1 MECSRLILQCTQK
14 QQEAKIDDVVEGY
27 VERIEG
33 KDKHAGGA
41 ENYSSGRIGIWKKVI
56 ESVNVFGH
64 PSREHIVTD
73 RNGDVGANA
82 HNNFLQF
89 TYDQGIF
96 GGVLFF
102 GLCAVAFLKTICG
115 VYQKRKYYNFIL
127 YNSVVFLLMSLVTSL
142 NLPFL
147 YIMSFSYYTGYA
159 ILFNQ
164 KK

>member
-1 MECSRLILQCTQK
+1 MECSRLILQCTRLKK

-96 GGVLFF
+96 WRSFF
-102 GLCAVAFLKTICG
+102 
-115 VYQKRKYYNFIL
+115 
-127 YNSVVFLLMSLVTSL
+127 SLVYVL
-142 NLPFL
+142 W
-147 YIMSFSYYTGYA
+147 
-159 ILFNQ
+159 LF
-164 KK
+164 